1 MSDQAQTAQAVL
13 ESILRD
19 EQPRGYLV
27 IGDPSPLN
35 PAPEV
40 EGERLAEP
48 HWLAVAESATA
59 LPSLGRQDLV
69 LLSGLEELS
78 RAEGEILL
86 SRLRDLYARRV
97 LARVIPDGT
106 WQNNDMTAFG
116 FTRLAD
122 LGGDHGLLYG
132 FDVGTYKT
140 TPDWLNPR
148 YWANPELWGKYRW

>member
-1 MSDQAQTAQAVL
+1 MTEQAQTAQTML
-13 ESILRD
+13 ERILRD
-19 EQPRGYLV
+19 EQPHSYLV
-27 IGDPSPLN
+27 IGDPSPLDA
-35 PAPEV
+35 APTID
-40 EGERLAEP
+40 GERPVEP
-48 HWLAVAESATA
+48 HRLTVTESTVA

-69 LLSGLEELS
+69 LLADLEELP
-78 RAEGEILL
+78 RADGEVLL

-97 LARVIPDGT
+97 LARIIPGET

-122 LGGDHGLLYG
+122 LGGEDGLLYG